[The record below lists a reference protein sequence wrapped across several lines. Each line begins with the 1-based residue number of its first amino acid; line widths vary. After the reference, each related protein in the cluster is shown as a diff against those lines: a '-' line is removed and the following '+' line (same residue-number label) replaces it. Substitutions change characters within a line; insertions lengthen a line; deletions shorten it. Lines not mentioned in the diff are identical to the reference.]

1 MKQGGLSI
9 CIDYSSSYKGYAFM
23 IEELKKSLILDER
36 IKILIFMEI
45 LVVKSYKNNEKY
57 RWKVW

>member
-1 MKQGGLSI
+1 
-9 CIDYSSSYKGYAFM
+9 M

-57 RWKVW
+57 RWKV